1 MCCIEARGENYVFLF
16 AANPSGSR
24 LGHIFCTGGKVNAS
38 WDRNASRQYTK
49 TSLWAFFYILS
60 NHREK
65 KTLYTQ

>member
-24 LGHIFCTGGKVNAS
+24 LGHIFCTGGKGNAS

-49 TSLWAFFYILS
+49 TSLWAFFYNLS